1 MNTQPFFQEAG
12 TFLADGDL
20 ISTADGIAQ
29 YTQNTSGLVREVPG
43 IVRPKSVEDV
53 QRVVM
58 AANTHKVPLY
68 AFSRGRN
75 WGMGSKLPVKSG
87 CVLVDLSGMDKIH
100 EVNDTFGYAVI
111 EPGVTQRQLSEH
123 LKSMNSRFFLDVTG
137 SGAETS
143 ILGNMMER
151 GVAYNTLRI
160 ELLQQ
165 MQVVLGN
172 GEIVETGFGHYA
184 GNKVQNICKFG
195 IGPGLDSLFVQSNFG
210 IVTRITFKL
219 VPIPDFQATFVCTL
233 SRKEQLGELADA
245 MRELTQQGLLESVV
259 HVGNRRRSQVTVTPI
274 IYNYMKEQGMNP
286 TREQAEAVVNSQL
299 SGDWSALGCVMGTR
313 GHVIHCVRKVRS
325 KLARFG
331 KFQVM
336 TPGIREL
343 AKSALQ
349 YIPLKNPRIFLNAM
363 DPLLKLPHGEPSNA
377 ALHSTYWTTA
387 DSSPDWTDP
396 DKGPGGI
403 MFCCPI
409 VPMEKDMVNLSMQ
422 KTEEIGKELG
432 FDIAVTLNNMHG
444 MTMEGVVSI
453 DYDKRDPEQVKRA
466 VGCMRALNQAYM
478 DMGATPY
485 RMDIE
490 NMDLILDENDSFW
503 KTARAIKSVLD
514 PNGII
519 APGRFSLD

>member
-1 MNTQPFFQEAG
+1 MSSEPFFKDVRKFMAAE
-12 TFLADGDL
+12 DV
-20 ISTADGIAQ
+20 ISDADGIAS
-29 YTQNTSGLVREVPG
+29 YTQNTSGLVRSVPG
-43 IVRPKSVEDV
+43 IVKPKSTEQV
-53 QRVVM
+53 QQVVQ
-58 AANTHKVPLY
+58 AANSHKMPLY
-68 AFSRGRN
+68 SFSRGRN
-75 WGMGSKLPVKSG
+75 WGMGSKLPVKDG

-123 LKSMNSRFFLDVTG
+123 LKAMKSRFFLDVTG

-165 MQVVLGN
+165 MQVVLGT
-172 GEIVETGFGHYA
+172 GEVLETGFGHYA

-195 IGPGLDSLFVQSNFG
+195 IGPGLESLFVQSNFG
-210 IVTRITFKL
+210 IVTRISFKL
-219 VPIPDFQATFVCTL
+219 VPIPDFQATFVVSL
-233 SRKEQLGELADA
+233 KRKEDLGDLADA
-245 MRELTQQGLLESVV
+245 MRELTQQGLMESVV
-259 HVGNRRRSQVTVTPI
+259 HVGNARRSQVTVTPI
-274 IYNYMKEQGMNP
+274 IYNYMKQQGMNP
-286 TREQAEAVVNSQL
+286 TREDAEKVVNSQL

-313 GHVIHCVRKVRS
+313 GHVFHCVRKIRS
-325 KLARFG
+325 KLKRFG

-336 TPGIREL
+336 TPGIREF
-343 AKSALQ
+343 AKAALNFV
-349 YIPLKNPRIFLNAM
+349 PLKNPRIFLNAM

-387 DSSPDWTDP
+387 DSSPDPTDP

-409 VPMEKDMVNLSMQ
+409 VPMERDMVNLAMQ
-422 KTEEIGKELG
+422 KTEQIGKELG

-453 DYDKRDPEQVKRA
+453 DYDKRDPEQAKRA
-466 VGCMRALNQAYM
+466 VACMRALNQAYM

-490 NMDLILDENDSFW
+490 NMDLILDPEDSFW
-503 KTARAIKSVLD
+503 KTARALKSVLD
-514 PNGII
+514 PNGILS
-519 APGRFSLD
+519 PGRFSLD